1 MLDFITSDS
10 FMNCT
15 LSNEISINHVDKAWE
30 GRGAKCLLYY
40 ISLCNKTVYKGEGG
54 VKKVPKSVYV
64 VYERPLNIKIRV

>member
-54 VKKVPKSVYV
+54 VKKVLNRVY
-64 VYERPLNIKIRV
+64 RSPITKIKVHT